1 MKNIVISLKSAGDRR
16 NHITNEFQNHN
27 VSFEFF
33 DALTPDVAK
42 SYAKNLSKNFEES
55 DLTGGEL
62 ACMMSHVSIWKKIID
77 ESIPYLAVFED
88 DVYLGADAEY
98 LLNTTN
104 WIKPTWNI
112 IKIEAFSK
120 KVFLSSN
127 YTKIAGCK
135 RQITQLKGE
144 NLGTAGYIISKDA
157 AQIYLNCIHN
167 NVLLPLD
174 EMMFDYFINHGN
186 EPVYQMVPALCIQE
200 MLLNKEAALL
210 PSSLVKD
217 RKNRM
222 YLETTSVLYKLKRET
237 SRIGTQARK
246 AVFAKEVT
254 FR

>member
-1 MKNIVISLKSAGDRR
+1 MKNIVISLKSAVDRR

-33 DALTPDVAK
+33 DALTPDLAE
-42 SYAKNLSKNFEES
+42 SYAKKLSLKLQDSN
-55 DLTGGEL
+55 LTGGEL
-62 ACMMSHVSIWKKIID
+62 ACMMSHVAVWRKMID
-77 ESIPYLAVFED
+77 EGIPYLAVFED

-144 NLGTAGYIISKDA
+144 NLGTAGYIISKNA
-157 AQIYLNCIHN
+157 AQIYLNHIQN

-174 EMMFDYFINHGN
+174 EMLFDYFINHGN
-186 EPVYQMVPALCIQE
+186 KPVYQMVPALCIQE
-200 MLLNKEAALL
+200 MLLNKELPLL
-210 PSSLVKD
+210 PSALVKD
-217 RKNRM
+217 RKDRM
-222 YLETTSVLYKLKRET
+222 HLETTSMLYKLKRET
-237 SRIGTQARK
+237 SRIMTQARK